1 VTAAKHAP
9 ARQRRAA
16 ARLVNISS
24 ATRKPRAVEAACC
37 LLPKR
42 LLDVSAS
49 ALLLVVLMPF
59 MVVIALAIK
68 LESRGPMLYRCRR
81 VGLAGREFDMLK
93 FRKMRH
99 DAGGP
104 ALTAVD
110 DDRFTRLGSFLAR
123 TKLDEL
129 PQLLNVIRGTM
140 SLVGPRPEDP
150 SFVALFPNE
159 YREITRTRP
168 GITGLSQLAFAR
180 EGRLLAHSD
189 REAHYAA
196 RLLPA
201 KIAIDRL
208 YVARRS
214 LRMDLHILA
223 WTVAAIVLR
232 TDVAVDRQSGALHV
246 RRRPSKATPAE
257 R

>member
-1 VTAAKHAP
+1 VTAAKYRP
-9 ARQRRAA
+9 ARGRRTVAFVERA
-16 ARLVNISS
+16 SSRTGTEGAVRYACRLLAKRLV
-24 ATRKPRAVEAACC
+24 
-37 LLPKR
+37 
-42 LLDVSAS
+42 DVSAS
-49 ALLLVVLMPF
+49 VFLIVVLMPC
-59 MVVIALAIK
+59 MVAIALAIK
-68 LESRGPMLYRCRR
+68 LESRGPALYRCRR

-99 DAGGP
+99 DAVGP

-110 DDRFTRLGSFLAR
+110 DDRFTRIGSFLAR

-129 PQLLNVIRGTM
+129 PQLWNVVQGTM

-150 SFVALFPNE
+150 SFVALFPDE
-159 YREITRTRP
+159 YSEITRAKP

-196 RLLPA
+196 RLLPQ

-208 YVARRS
+208 YVARHS
-214 LRMDLHILA
+214 LRMDLRILV
-223 WTVAAIVLR
+223 WTLAAVVFR
-232 TDVAVDRQSGALHV
+232 NDVAVNRQSGSLRV
-246 RRRPSKATPAE
+246 RRRPSEVVPAVE
-257 R
+257 